1 MTFEQT
7 GTKDDGNKPRL
18 GLIHPMLL
26 IQTAHVLAEGN
37 TQYGENNW
45 QGLRV
50 SRIID
55 AMSRHLLAIHSG
67 EDIDPKSR
75 RPHAAHLASGCSFL
89 SWMMENGRMGT
100 GQDDRPFRESKPKTY
115 GVKPTPR
122 IEDIDAVRMSREEA
136 IDIAKEYAGLFR
148 PSYYAEPF
156 EPHEWVVQA
165 ILAAA
170 NKPIAPPGQI
180 DAVRELAK
188 VYSDMHPATVFG
200 VDLAREPDK
209 TVIGHF
215 AQDIFG
221 DDDDTVSCAAIQGEV
236 VEWADGT
243 IGKDRTYNNA
253 IQKLVMEELPELL
266 LDPESPTEWADVAII
281 VLDLAHLAK
290 IDIVKAIRTKLDI
303 NRKRV
308 WGKNEKTGLVHHI
321 TPKVSPR
328 AAQMFVPGNKVRVRG
343 HEDVWYVTGID
354 LVNNTVSIERF
365 FGGTVCKSYVEP
377 EILEL
382 VA

>member
-1 MTFEQT
+1 MSFEQT

-37 TQYGENNW
+37 AQYGKNNW
-45 QGLRV
+45 QGLLV
-50 SRIID
+50 SRILD

-67 EDIDPKSR
+67 EDVDPKSR
-75 RPHAAHLASGCSFL
+75 RPHAAHIASGCSFL

-100 GQDDRPFRESKPKTY
+100 EQDDRPFREAKPKTH

-136 IDIAKEYAGLFR
+136 IDIAKEYAGMFR
-148 PSYYAEPF
+148 PSYYDEPF

-188 VYSDMHPATVFG
+188 VYN
-200 VDLAREPDK
+200 DLNSA
-209 TVIGHF
+209 TVIGVERHF

-221 DDDDTVSCAAIQGEV
+221 DDDESVSVAFIQGEV

-290 IDIVKAIRTKLDI
+290 IDIVKAIRTKLEI
-303 NRKRV
+303 NRKRT

-328 AAQMFVPGNKVRVRG
+328 AAQVFVPGNKVRVRG
-343 HEDVWYVTGID
+343 HKDVWHVADID

-382 VA
+382 VT